1 MTHFYSAESV
11 TAGHPDKL
19 CDQIADTVL
28 DGCLA
33 LDRNARVAC
42 EVLATKGHIILA
54 GEISTAVMPD
64 LGKLT
69 REALENAG
77 YNPKDFEIESLIHPQ
92 SPDIEAAV
100 NDPLDAE
107 SDPNAIGAG
116 DQCVVVGYATD
127 ETPEMLP
134 LPVVLAHRLTSRLT
148 WACINDEQKRFGP
161 DGKAMAIVEYED
173 ERPVRVARIVVS
185 FQHAPEVDPTDLT
198 ELIWQ
203 NVILSALK
211 GMPYDDSLELILNPG
226 GHFVLGGPDADTGL
240 TGRKLAV
247 DAYGPFVPTG
257 GGAFSGKDPTK
268 LDRSGAYM
276 ARCVAKKH
284 CGQRHRTAMPGHAD
298 LRHRHGKAAGGG
310 GGHLRHRPA
319 LRGRLPCGGGA
330 KRVRPDPGR
339 HHYRTG
345 PAAAD
350 LRPYRG
356 GRPLW
361 PRRFPLGKAR
371 PHRPADG
378 DHTVICPASP
388 KNRSP
393 PRGG

>member
-1 MTHFYSAESV
+1 MTRFYSAESV

-42 EVLATKGHIILA
+42 EVLATQGHIILA

-77 YNPKDFEIESLIHPQ
+77 YNPKDFEIKSLIHPQ

-148 WACINDEQKRFGP
+148 WACINDEQKRLGP
-161 DGKAMAIVEYED
+161 DGKAMAVVEYED
-173 ERPVRVARIVVS
+173 DIPVKVAKIVLS

-276 ARCVAKKH
+276 ARCVAKNIVASGIARRCQVTLTYAIGMAKPLAVEVDTFGTGLL
-284 CGQRHRTAMPGHAD
+284 CEDDCLAVAVQTTFDLTPAGIITELDLQRPIYARTAV
-298 LRHRHGKAAGGG
+298 
-310 GGHLRHRPA
+310 GGHF
-319 LRGRLPCGGGA
+319 GREDLPWE
-330 KRVRPDPGR
+330 KLD
-339 HHYRTG
+339 RTG
-345 PAAAD
+345 LLMAT
-350 LRPYRG
+350 L
-356 GRPLW
+356 
-361 PRRFPLGKAR
+361 
-371 PHRPADG
+371 
-378 DHTVICPASP
+378 I
-388 KNRSP
+388 
-393 PRGG
+393 

>member
-19 CDQIADTVL
+19 CDQIADAVL

-42 EVLATKGHIILA
+42 EVLATKGHIVLA

-64 LGKLT
+64 IGKLT

-77 YNPKDFEIESLIHPQ
+77 YNSKDFEIESLIHPQ

-107 SDPNAIGAG
+107 SNPDAIGAG

-148 WACINDEQKRFGP
+148 WACINDDQKRFGP
-161 DGKAMAIVEYED
+161 DGKAMVIVEYED
-173 ERPVRVARIVVS
+173 DRPVRVARIVVS
-185 FQHAPEVDPTDLT
+185 FQHAPEVDPANLT

-203 NVILSALK
+203 DVILSALK
-211 GMPYDDSLELILNPG
+211 GLPYDDSLELILNPG

-276 ARCVAKKH
+276 ARCVAKNIVAS
-284 CGQRHRTAMPGHAD
+284 GIAQRCQVTLTYAIGMAKPLAVEVDTFGTGLLCEDDCLAVAVQTAFDLTPAGIITELDLQRPIYARTAV
-298 LRHRHGKAAGGG
+298 
-310 GGHLRHRPA
+310 GGHF
-319 LRGRLPCGGGA
+319 GRDDLPWE
-330 KRVRPDPGR
+330 K
-339 HHYRTG
+339 
-345 PAAAD
+345 
-350 LRPYRG
+350 L
-356 GRPLW
+356 
-361 PRRFPLGKAR
+361 
-371 PHRPADG
+371 
-378 DHTVICPASP
+378 DHTGLLMATI
-388 KNRSP
+388 R
-393 PRGG
+393 

>member
-42 EVLATKGHIILA
+42 EVMATEGHIILA
-54 GEISTAVMPD
+54 GEISTTVMPN

-161 DGKAMAIVEYED
+161 DGKAMAVVEYED
-173 ERPVRVARIVVS
+173 DIPVKVAKIVLS
-185 FQHAPEVDPTDLT
+185 FQHAPEVDPSDLT
-198 ELIWQ
+198 EPIWK

-211 GMPYDDSLELILNPG
+211 GLPYDDSLELILNPG

-276 ARCVAKKH
+276 ARCVAKNIVAS
-284 CGQRHRTAMPGHAD
+284 GIAQRCQVTLTYAIGMAKPLAVEVDTFGTGLLCEDDCLALAVQTAFDLTPAGIITELDLQRPIYARTAV
-298 LRHRHGKAAGGG
+298 
-310 GGHLRHRPA
+310 GGHF
-319 LRGRLPCGGGA
+319 GREDFPWEKL
-330 KRVRPDPGR
+330 D
-339 HHYRTG
+339 RTG
-345 PAAAD
+345 LLMAT
-350 LRPYRG
+350 L
-356 GRPLW
+356 L
-361 PRRFPLGKAR
+361 
-371 PHRPADG
+371 
-378 DHTVICPASP
+378 
-388 KNRSP
+388 
-393 PRGG
+393 

>member
-148 WACINDEQKRFGP
+148 WACINDEQKRLGP
-161 DGKAMAIVEYED
+161 DGKAMVIVEYED
-173 ERPVRVARIVVS
+173 DRPVRVARIVVS

-276 ARCVAKKH
+276 ARCVAKNIVAS
-284 CGQRHRTAMPGHAD
+284 GIAQRCQVTLTYAIGMAKPLAVEVDTFGTGLLCEDDCLAVAVQSAFDLTPAGIITELDLQRPIYARTAV
-298 LRHRHGKAAGGG
+298 
-310 GGHLRHRPA
+310 GGHF
-319 LRGRLPCGGGA
+319 GRE
-330 KRVRPDPGR
+330 D
-339 HHYRTG
+339 
-345 PAAAD
+345 
-350 LRPYRG
+350 
-356 GRPLW
+356 
-361 PRRFPLGKAR
+361 FPWEKL
-371 PHRPADG
+371 
-378 DHTVICPASP
+378 DHTGLLMATI
-388 KNRSP
+388 R
-393 PRGG
+393 

>member
-19 CDQIADTVL
+19 CDQIADAVL

-54 GEISTAVMPD
+54 GEISTTVMPD
-64 LGKLT
+64 LGKLI

-161 DGKAMAIVEYED
+161 DGKAMVIVEYED
-173 ERPVRVARIVVS
+173 DRPVRVARIVVS

-203 NVILSALK
+203 EVVLSALK

-240 TGRKLAV
+240 TGRKLTV

-276 ARCVAKKH
+276 ARCIAKNLVTSRFARRCQVTLTYAIGMAKPLAVEVDTFGTGLLCEDDCLAVAVQSAFDLTPA
-284 CGQRHRTAMPGHAD
+284 GIITELDLQRPIYARTAV
-298 LRHRHGKAAGGG
+298 
-310 GGHLRHRPA
+310 GGHF
-319 LRGRLPCGGGA
+319 GREDFPWEKL
-330 KRVRPDPGR
+330 D
-339 HHYRTG
+339 RTG
-345 PAAAD
+345 LLMATI
-350 LRPYRG
+350 R
-356 GRPLW
+356 
-361 PRRFPLGKAR
+361 
-371 PHRPADG
+371 
-378 DHTVICPASP
+378 
-388 KNRSP
+388 
-393 PRGG
+393 

>member
-42 EVLATKGHIILA
+42 EVLATEGHIILA
-54 GEISTAVMPD
+54 GEISTTVMPN

-173 ERPVRVARIVVS
+173 DIPVKVAKIVMS

-198 ELIWQ
+198 EPIWK

-211 GMPYDDSLELILNPG
+211 GLPYDDSLELILNPG

-276 ARCVAKKH
+276 ARCVAKNIVAS
-284 CGQRHRTAMPGHAD
+284 GIAQRCQVTLTYAIGMAKPLAVEVDTFGTGLLCEDDCLAVAVQTAFDLTPAGIITELDLQRPIYARTAV
-298 LRHRHGKAAGGG
+298 
-310 GGHLRHRPA
+310 GGHF
-319 LRGRLPCGGGA
+319 GREDFPWEKL
-330 KRVRPDPGR
+330 D
-339 HHYRTG
+339 RTG
-345 PAAAD
+345 LLMATI
-350 LRPYRG
+350 R
-356 GRPLW
+356 
-361 PRRFPLGKAR
+361 
-371 PHRPADG
+371 
-378 DHTVICPASP
+378 
-388 KNRSP
+388 
-393 PRGG
+393 

>member
-42 EVLATKGHIILA
+42 EVLATEGHIILA
-54 GEISTAVMPD
+54 GEISTTVMPN

-161 DGKAMAIVEYED
+161 DGKAMVIVEYED

-211 GMPYDDSLELILNPG
+211 GLPYDDSLELILNPG

-276 ARCVAKKH
+276 ARCVAKNIVAS
-284 CGQRHRTAMPGHAD
+284 GIAQRCQVTLTYAIGMAKPLAVEVDTFGTGLLCEDDCLAVAVQTAFDLTPAGIITELDLQRPIYARTAV
-298 LRHRHGKAAGGG
+298 
-310 GGHLRHRPA
+310 GGHF
-319 LRGRLPCGGGA
+319 GREDFPWEKL
-330 KRVRPDPGR
+330 D
-339 HHYRTG
+339 RTG
-345 PAAAD
+345 LLMATI
-350 LRPYRG
+350 R
-356 GRPLW
+356 
-361 PRRFPLGKAR
+361 
-371 PHRPADG
+371 
-378 DHTVICPASP
+378 
-388 KNRSP
+388 
-393 PRGG
+393 

>member
-42 EVLATKGHIILA
+42 EVLATKGHIVLA
-54 GEISTAVMPD
+54 GEISTTVMPD

-161 DGKAMAIVEYED
+161 DGKAMVIVEYED
-173 ERPVRVARIVVS
+173 DRPVRVARIVVS
-185 FQHAPEVDPTDLT
+185 FQHAPEVDPTDLS
-198 ELIWQ
+198 ELVWRD
-203 NVILSALK
+203 VILSALK

-276 ARCVAKKH
+276 ARCVAKNIVAS
-284 CGQRHRTAMPGHAD
+284 GLAQRCQVTLTYAIGMAKPLAVEVNTFGTGLLCEDDCLAVAVQTTFDLTPAGIITELDLQRPIYARTAV
-298 LRHRHGKAAGGG
+298 
-310 GGHLRHRPA
+310 GGHF
-319 LRGRLPCGGGA
+319 GREDFPWEKL
-330 KRVRPDPGR
+330 D
-339 HHYRTG
+339 RTG
-345 PAAAD
+345 LLMATI
-350 LRPYRG
+350 R
-356 GRPLW
+356 
-361 PRRFPLGKAR
+361 
-371 PHRPADG
+371 
-378 DHTVICPASP
+378 
-388 KNRSP
+388 
-393 PRGG
+393 

>member
-148 WACINDEQKRFGP
+148 WACINDEQKRLGP
-161 DGKAMAIVEYED
+161 DGKAMVIVEYED
-173 ERPVRVARIVVS
+173 DRPVRVARIVVS

-226 GHFVLGGPDADTGL
+226 GRFVLGGPDADTGL

-276 ARCVAKKH
+276 ARCVAKNIVAS
-284 CGQRHRTAMPGHAD
+284 GIAQRCQVTLTYAIGMAKPLAVEVDTFGTGLLCEDDCLALAVQTAFDLTPAGIITELDLQRPIYARTAV
-298 LRHRHGKAAGGG
+298 
-310 GGHLRHRPA
+310 GGHF
-319 LRGRLPCGGGA
+319 GREDFPWEKL
-330 KRVRPDPGR
+330 D
-339 HHYRTG
+339 RTG
-345 PAAAD
+345 LLMAT
-350 LRPYRG
+350 L
-356 GRPLW
+356 L
-361 PRRFPLGKAR
+361 
-371 PHRPADG
+371 
-378 DHTVICPASP
+378 
-388 KNRSP
+388 
-393 PRGG
+393 

>member
-19 CDQIADTVL
+19 CDQIADAVL

-42 EVLATKGHIILA
+42 EVLATQGHIVLA
-54 GEISTAVMPD
+54 GEISTTVMPD
-64 LGKLT
+64 IGKLT
-69 REALENAG
+69 REALKNAG

-100 NDPLDAE
+100 NNPLDAE

-226 GHFVLGGPDADTGL
+226 GHFVLGGPDADPGL

-276 ARCVAKKH
+276 ARCVAKNIVAS
-284 CGQRHRTAMPGHAD
+284 GIAQRCQVTLTYAIGMAKPLAVEVDTFGTGLLCEDDCLAVAVQSAFDLTPAGIITELDLQRPIYARTAV
-298 LRHRHGKAAGGG
+298 
-310 GGHLRHRPA
+310 GGHF
-319 LRGRLPCGGGA
+319 GRE
-330 KRVRPDPGR
+330 D
-339 HHYRTG
+339 
-345 PAAAD
+345 
-350 LRPYRG
+350 
-356 GRPLW
+356 
-361 PRRFPLGKAR
+361 FPWEKL
-371 PHRPADG
+371 
-378 DHTVICPASP
+378 DHTGLLMATI
-388 KNRSP
+388 R
-393 PRGG
+393 

>member
-1 MTHFYSAESV
+1 MTRFYSAESV

-148 WACINDEQKRFGP
+148 WACINDEQKRLGP
-161 DGKAMAIVEYED
+161 DGKAMAVVEYED
-173 ERPVRVARIVVS
+173 DIPVKVAKIVLS

-247 DAYGPFVPTG
+247 DGYGPFVPTG

-276 ARCVAKKH
+276 ARCVAKNIVASGIARRCQVTLTYAIGMAKPLAVEVDTFGTGLL
-284 CGQRHRTAMPGHAD
+284 CEDDCLAVAVQTTFDLTPAGIITELDLQRPIYARTAV
-298 LRHRHGKAAGGG
+298 
-310 GGHLRHRPA
+310 GGHF
-319 LRGRLPCGGGA
+319 GREDLPWE
-330 KRVRPDPGR
+330 KLD
-339 HHYRTG
+339 RTG
-345 PAAAD
+345 LLMAT
-350 LRPYRG
+350 L
-356 GRPLW
+356 
-361 PRRFPLGKAR
+361 
-371 PHRPADG
+371 
-378 DHTVICPASP
+378 I
-388 KNRSP
+388 
-393 PRGG
+393 

>member
-19 CDQIADTVL
+19 CDQIADAVL

-54 GEISTAVMPD
+54 GEISTTVMPD
-64 LGKLT
+64 LGKLI

-173 ERPVRVARIVVS
+173 DIPVKVAKIVMS
-185 FQHAPEVDPTDLT
+185 FQHAPEVDPADLT
-198 ELIWQ
+198 ELIWRD
-203 NVILSALK
+203 VILSALK

-276 ARCVAKKH
+276 ARCVAKNIVAS
-284 CGQRHRTAMPGHAD
+284 GIAQRCQVTLTYAIGMAKPLAVEVDTFGTGLLCEDDCLAVAVQTAFDLTPAGIITELDLQRPIYARTAV
-298 LRHRHGKAAGGG
+298 
-310 GGHLRHRPA
+310 GGHF
-319 LRGRLPCGGGA
+319 GREDFPWEKL
-330 KRVRPDPGR
+330 D
-339 HHYRTG
+339 RTG
-345 PAAAD
+345 LLMAT
-350 LRPYRG
+350 L
-356 GRPLW
+356 L
-361 PRRFPLGKAR
+361 
-371 PHRPADG
+371 
-378 DHTVICPASP
+378 
-388 KNRSP
+388 
-393 PRGG
+393 

>member
-42 EVLATKGHIILA
+42 EVLATEGHIILA
-54 GEISTAVMPD
+54 GEISATVMPD

-161 DGKAMAIVEYED
+161 DGKAMAIIEYED
-173 ERPVRVARIVVS
+173 DRPVRVARIVVS

-198 ELIWQ
+198 ELIWRD
-203 NVILSALK
+203 VILSALK

-276 ARCVAKKH
+276 ARCVAKNIVAS
-284 CGQRHRTAMPGHAD
+284 GIAQRCQVTLTYAIGMAKPLAVEVNTFGTSLLCEDDCLAVAVQTAFDLTPAGIITELDLQRPIYARTAV
-298 LRHRHGKAAGGG
+298 
-310 GGHLRHRPA
+310 GGHF
-319 LRGRLPCGGGA
+319 GRDDLPWE
-330 KRVRPDPGR
+330 KLD
-339 HHYRTG
+339 RTG
-345 PAAAD
+345 LLMAT
-350 LRPYRG
+350 L
-356 GRPLW
+356 
-361 PRRFPLGKAR
+361 
-371 PHRPADG
+371 
-378 DHTVICPASP
+378 I
-388 KNRSP
+388 
-393 PRGG
+393 

>member
-64 LGKLT
+64 LGNLT

-161 DGKAMAIVEYED
+161 DGKAMVIVEYED
-173 ERPVRVARIVVS
+173 DRPVRVARIVVS

-198 ELIWQ
+198 ELIWRD
-203 NVILSALK
+203 VILSALK

-276 ARCVAKKH
+276 ARCVAKNIVAS
-284 CGQRHRTAMPGHAD
+284 GIAQRCQVTLTYAIGMAKPLAVEVDTFGTGLLCEDDCLAVAVQSAFDLTPAGIITELDLQRPIYARTAV
-298 LRHRHGKAAGGG
+298 
-310 GGHLRHRPA
+310 GGHF
-319 LRGRLPCGGGA
+319 GRE
-330 KRVRPDPGR
+330 D
-339 HHYRTG
+339 
-345 PAAAD
+345 
-350 LRPYRG
+350 
-356 GRPLW
+356 
-361 PRRFPLGKAR
+361 FPWEKL
-371 PHRPADG
+371 
-378 DHTVICPASP
+378 DHTGLLMATI
-388 KNRSP
+388 R
-393 PRGG
+393 

>member
-42 EVLATKGHIILA
+42 EVLATEGHIILA
-54 GEISTAVMPD
+54 CEISTTVMPN

-173 ERPVRVARIVVS
+173 DIPVKVAKIVMS

-198 ELIWQ
+198 EPIWK

-211 GMPYDDSLELILNPG
+211 GLPYDDSLELILNPG

-276 ARCVAKKH
+276 TRCVAKNIVAS
-284 CGQRHRTAMPGHAD
+284 GIAQRCQVTLTYAIGMAKPLAVEVDTFGTGLLCEDDCLALAVQTAFDLTPAGIITELDLQRPIYARTAV
-298 LRHRHGKAAGGG
+298 
-310 GGHLRHRPA
+310 GGHF
-319 LRGRLPCGGGA
+319 GREDFPWEKL
-330 KRVRPDPGR
+330 D
-339 HHYRTG
+339 RTG
-345 PAAAD
+345 LLMATI
-350 LRPYRG
+350 R
-356 GRPLW
+356 
-361 PRRFPLGKAR
+361 
-371 PHRPADG
+371 
-378 DHTVICPASP
+378 
-388 KNRSP
+388 
-393 PRGG
+393 

>member
-148 WACINDEQKRFGP
+148 WACINDEQKRLGP
-161 DGKAMAIVEYED
+161 DGKAMVIVEYED
-173 ERPVRVARIVVS
+173 DRPVRVARIVVS

-226 GHFVLGGPDADTGL
+226 GRFVLGGPDADTGL

-276 ARCVAKKH
+276 ARCVAKNIVAS
-284 CGQRHRTAMPGHAD
+284 GIAQRCQVSLTYAIGMAKPLAVEVDTFGTGLLCEDDCLAVAVQSAFDLTPAGIITELDLQRPIYARTAV
-298 LRHRHGKAAGGG
+298 
-310 GGHLRHRPA
+310 GGHF
-319 LRGRLPCGGGA
+319 GREDFPWEKL
-330 KRVRPDPGR
+330 D
-339 HHYRTG
+339 RTG
-345 PAAAD
+345 LLMATI
-350 LRPYRG
+350 R
-356 GRPLW
+356 
-361 PRRFPLGKAR
+361 
-371 PHRPADG
+371 
-378 DHTVICPASP
+378 
-388 KNRSP
+388 
-393 PRGG
+393 

>member
-19 CDQIADTVL
+19 CDQIADAVL

-42 EVLATKGHIILA
+42 EVLATQGHIVLA
-54 GEISTAVMPD
+54 GEISTTVMPD
-64 LGKLT
+64 IGKLT
-69 REALENAG
+69 REALKNAG

-257 GGAFSGKDPTK
+257 GEAFSGKDPTK

-276 ARCVAKKH
+276 ARCVAKNIVAS
-284 CGQRHRTAMPGHAD
+284 GIAQRCQITLTYAIGMAKPLAVEVDTFGTGLLCEDDCLAVAVQTAFDLTPAGIITELDLQRPIYARTAV
-298 LRHRHGKAAGGG
+298 
-310 GGHLRHRPA
+310 GGHF
-319 LRGRLPCGGGA
+319 GREDLPWE
-330 KRVRPDPGR
+330 KLD
-339 HHYRTG
+339 RTG
-345 PAAAD
+345 LLMAT
-350 LRPYRG
+350 L
-356 GRPLW
+356 L
-361 PRRFPLGKAR
+361 
-371 PHRPADG
+371 
-378 DHTVICPASP
+378 
-388 KNRSP
+388 
-393 PRGG
+393 

>member
-148 WACINDEQKRFGP
+148 WACINDEQKRLGP
-161 DGKAMAIVEYED
+161 DGKAMVIVEYED
-173 ERPVRVARIVVS
+173 DRPVRVARIVVS

-276 ARCVAKKH
+276 ARCVAKNIVAS
-284 CGQRHRTAMPGHAD
+284 GIAQRCQVSLTYAIGMAKPLAVEVDTFGTGLLCEDDCLAVAVQSAFDLTPAGIITELDLQRPIYARTAV
-298 LRHRHGKAAGGG
+298 
-310 GGHLRHRPA
+310 GGHF
-319 LRGRLPCGGGA
+319 GREDFPWEKL
-330 KRVRPDPGR
+330 D
-339 HHYRTG
+339 RTG
-345 PAAAD
+345 LLMAT
-350 LRPYRG
+350 L
-356 GRPLW
+356 L
-361 PRRFPLGKAR
+361 
-371 PHRPADG
+371 
-378 DHTVICPASP
+378 
-388 KNRSP
+388 
-393 PRGG
+393 

>member
-148 WACINDEQKRFGP
+148 WACINDEQKRLGP
-161 DGKAMAIVEYED
+161 DGKAMVIVEHED
-173 ERPVRVARIVVS
+173 DRPVRVARIVVS

-276 ARCVAKKH
+276 ARCVAKNIVAS
-284 CGQRHRTAMPGHAD
+284 GIAQRCQVSLTYAIGMAKPLAVEVDTFGTGLLCEDDCLAVAVQTAFDLTPAGIITELDLQRPIYARTAV
-298 LRHRHGKAAGGG
+298 
-310 GGHLRHRPA
+310 GGHF
-319 LRGRLPCGGGA
+319 GREDFPWEKL
-330 KRVRPDPGR
+330 D
-339 HHYRTG
+339 RTG
-345 PAAAD
+345 LLMAT
-350 LRPYRG
+350 L
-356 GRPLW
+356 L
-361 PRRFPLGKAR
+361 
-371 PHRPADG
+371 
-378 DHTVICPASP
+378 
-388 KNRSP
+388 
-393 PRGG
+393 

>member
-1 MTHFYSAESV
+1 MNDIYLPHFYSAESV
-11 TAGHPDKL
+11 TEGHPDKL
-19 CDQIADTVL
+19 CDQIADTIL
-28 DGCLA
+28 DACLA
-33 LDRNARVAC
+33 NDPNSRVAC
-42 EVLATKGHIILA
+42 EVMATKGHIILA
-54 GEISTAVMPD
+54 GEISTALMPD
-64 LGKLT
+64 VANLT
-69 REALENAG
+69 REVLRGVG
-77 YNPKDFEIESLIHPQ
+77 YDPNRYQIECLFHRQ

-107 SDPNAIGAG
+107 INPDAIGAG

-134 LPVVLAHRLTSRLT
+134 MPVVLAHRLTSCLTLARLT
-148 WACINDEQKRFGP
+148 GAVPGLGP
-161 DGKAMAIVEYED
+161 DGKAMAIVEYAD
-173 ERPVRVARIVVS
+173 EIPVQVPLRVSKIVLS
-185 FQHAPEVDPTDLT
+185 FQHAPDVDPTDLT
-198 ELIWQ
+198 EPIWK
-203 NVILSALK
+203 NVILPALK
-211 GMPYDDSLELILNPG
+211 GLPYDDSLELILNPS

-276 ARCVAKKH
+276 ARCVAKNIVAS
-284 CGQRHRTAMPGHAD
+284 GIAQRCQVTLTYAIGMAKPLAVEVDTFGTCLLCEDDCLAVAVQTAFDLTPAD
-298 LRHRHGKAAGGG
+298 LFPHG
-310 GGHLRHRPA
+310 
-319 LRGRLPCGGGA
+319 
-330 KRVRPDPGR
+330 
-339 HHYRTG
+339 
-345 PAAAD
+345 
-350 LRPYRG
+350 G

-361 PRRFPLGKAR
+361 PGRLSLGETR

-378 DHTVICPASP
+378 DPDLKCPALP

>member
-42 EVLATKGHIILA
+42 EVMATEGHIILA
-54 GEISTAVMPD
+54 GEISTTVMPN

-148 WACINDEQKRFGP
+148 WACINDEQKRLGP
-161 DGKAMAIVEYED
+161 DGKAMVIVEYED
-173 ERPVRVARIVVS
+173 DRPVRVARIVVS

-276 ARCVAKKH
+276 ARCVAKNIVAS
-284 CGQRHRTAMPGHAD
+284 GIAQRCQVSLTYAIGMAKPLAVEVDTFGTGLLCEDDCLAVAVQTAFDLTPAGIITELDLQRPIYARTAV
-298 LRHRHGKAAGGG
+298 
-310 GGHLRHRPA
+310 GGHF
-319 LRGRLPCGGGA
+319 GREDFPWEKL
-330 KRVRPDPGR
+330 D
-339 HHYRTG
+339 RTG
-345 PAAAD
+345 LLMAT
-350 LRPYRG
+350 L
-356 GRPLW
+356 L
-361 PRRFPLGKAR
+361 
-371 PHRPADG
+371 
-378 DHTVICPASP
+378 
-388 KNRSP
+388 
-393 PRGG
+393 

>member
-54 GEISTAVMPD
+54 GEISTAVMLD

-148 WACINDEQKRFGP
+148 WACINDEQKRLGP
-161 DGKAMAIVEYED
+161 DGKAMVIVEYED
-173 ERPVRVARIVVS
+173 DRPVRVARIVVS

-226 GHFVLGGPDADTGL
+226 GHFALGGPDADTGL

-276 ARCVAKKH
+276 ARCVAKNIVAS
-284 CGQRHRTAMPGHAD
+284 GIAQRCQVSLTYAIGMAKPLAVEVDTFGTGLLCEDDCLAVAVQTAFDLTPAGIITELDLQRPIYARTAV
-298 LRHRHGKAAGGG
+298 
-310 GGHLRHRPA
+310 GGHF
-319 LRGRLPCGGGA
+319 GREDFPWEKL
-330 KRVRPDPGR
+330 D
-339 HHYRTG
+339 RTG
-345 PAAAD
+345 LLMAII
-350 LRPYRG
+350 R
-356 GRPLW
+356 
-361 PRRFPLGKAR
+361 
-371 PHRPADG
+371 
-378 DHTVICPASP
+378 
-388 KNRSP
+388 
-393 PRGG
+393 

>member
-19 CDQIADTVL
+19 CDQIADAVL

-42 EVLATKGHIILA
+42 EVLATKGHIVLA

-100 NDPLDAE
+100 NDPLGAE

-148 WACINDEQKRFGP
+148 WACINDDQKRFGP

-185 FQHAPEVDPTDLT
+185 FQHAPEVDPADLT
-198 ELIWQ
+198 ELIWRD
-203 NVILSALK
+203 VILSALK

-226 GHFVLGGPDADTGL
+226 GRFVLGGPDADTGL

-276 ARCVAKKH
+276 ARCVAKNIVAS
-284 CGQRHRTAMPGHAD
+284 GIAQRCQVTLTYAIGMAKPLAVGVDTFGTGLLCEDDCLAVAVQSAFDLTPAGIITELDLQRPIYARTAV
-298 LRHRHGKAAGGG
+298 
-310 GGHLRHRPA
+310 GGHF
-319 LRGRLPCGGGA
+319 GREDFPWEKL
-330 KRVRPDPGR
+330 D
-339 HHYRTG
+339 RTG
-345 PAAAD
+345 LLMATI
-350 LRPYRG
+350 R
-356 GRPLW
+356 
-361 PRRFPLGKAR
+361 
-371 PHRPADG
+371 
-378 DHTVICPASP
+378 
-388 KNRSP
+388 
-393 PRGG
+393 

>member
-42 EVLATKGHIILA
+42 EVLATEGHIILA
-54 GEISTAVMPD
+54 GEISTTVMPN

-148 WACINDEQKRFGP
+148 WACINDEQKRLGP
-161 DGKAMAIVEYED
+161 DGKAMVIVEYED
-173 ERPVRVARIVVS
+173 DRPVRVARIVVS

-276 ARCVAKKH
+276 ARCVAKNIVAS
-284 CGQRHRTAMPGHAD
+284 GIAQRCQVSLTYAIGMAKPLAVEVDTFGTGLLCEDDCLAVAVQSAFDLTPAGIITELDLQRPIYARTAV
-298 LRHRHGKAAGGG
+298 
-310 GGHLRHRPA
+310 GGHF
-319 LRGRLPCGGGA
+319 GREDFPWEKL
-330 KRVRPDPGR
+330 D
-339 HHYRTG
+339 RTG
-345 PAAAD
+345 LLMATI
-350 LRPYRG
+350 R
-356 GRPLW
+356 
-361 PRRFPLGKAR
+361 
-371 PHRPADG
+371 
-378 DHTVICPASP
+378 
-388 KNRSP
+388 
-393 PRGG
+393 

>member
-19 CDQIADTVL
+19 CDQIADAVL

-42 EVLATKGHIILA
+42 EVLATKGHIVLA

-161 DGKAMAIVEYED
+161 DGKAMVIVEYED
-173 ERPVRVARIVVS
+173 DRPVRVARIVVS
-185 FQHAPEVDPTDLT
+185 FQHAPEVDPTDLS
-198 ELIWQ
+198 ELVWRD
-203 NVILSALK
+203 VILSALK

-276 ARCVAKKH
+276 ARCVAKNIVAS
-284 CGQRHRTAMPGHAD
+284 GIAQRCQVTLTYAIGMAKPLAVEVDTFGTGLLCEDDCLAVAVQSAFDLTPAGIITELDLQRPIYARTAV
-298 LRHRHGKAAGGG
+298 
-310 GGHLRHRPA
+310 GGHF
-319 LRGRLPCGGGA
+319 GREDFPWEKL
-330 KRVRPDPGR
+330 D
-339 HHYRTG
+339 RTG
-345 PAAAD
+345 LLMATI
-350 LRPYRG
+350 R
-356 GRPLW
+356 
-361 PRRFPLGKAR
+361 
-371 PHRPADG
+371 
-378 DHTVICPASP
+378 
-388 KNRSP
+388 
-393 PRGG
+393 

>member
-77 YNPKDFEIESLIHPQ
+77 YNPKDFEIKSLIHPQ

-100 NDPLDAE
+100 NDPLDTGA
-107 SDPNAIGAG
+107 DPDAIGAG

-148 WACINDEQKRFGP
+148 WACINDEQKRLGP
-161 DGKAMAIVEYED
+161 DGKAMVIVEYED
-173 ERPVRVARIVVS
+173 DRPVRVARIVVS

-226 GHFVLGGPDADTGL
+226 GHFVLGGPNADTGL

-247 DAYGPFVPTG
+247 DGYGPFVPTG

-276 ARCVAKKH
+276 ARCVAKNIVASGIARRCQVTLTYAIGMAKPLAVEVDTYGTGLL
-284 CGQRHRTAMPGHAD
+284 CEDDCLAAAVQTAFDLTPAGIITELDLQRPIYARTAV
-298 LRHRHGKAAGGG
+298 
-310 GGHLRHRPA
+310 GGHF
-319 LRGRLPCGGGA
+319 GREDFPWEKL
-330 KRVRPDPGR
+330 D
-339 HHYRTG
+339 RTG
-345 PAAAD
+345 LLMATI
-350 LRPYRG
+350 R
-356 GRPLW
+356 
-361 PRRFPLGKAR
+361 
-371 PHRPADG
+371 
-378 DHTVICPASP
+378 
-388 KNRSP
+388 
-393 PRGG
+393 

>member
-11 TAGHPDKL
+11 TGGHPDKL

-42 EVLATKGHIILA
+42 EVLATKGHIVLA
-54 GEISTAVMPD
+54 GEISTTVMPD

-161 DGKAMAIVEYED
+161 DGKAMVIVEYED
-173 ERPVRVARIVVS
+173 DRPVRVARIVVS
-185 FQHAPEVDPTDLT
+185 FQHAPEVDPTDLS
-198 ELIWQ
+198 ELVWRD
-203 NVILSALK
+203 VILSALK

-276 ARCVAKKH
+276 ARCVAKNIVAS
-284 CGQRHRTAMPGHAD
+284 GIAQRCQVSLTYAIGMAKPLAVEVDTFGTGLLCEDDCLAVAVQTAFDLTPAGIITELDLQRPIYARTAV
-298 LRHRHGKAAGGG
+298 
-310 GGHLRHRPA
+310 GGHF
-319 LRGRLPCGGGA
+319 GREDFPWKKL
-330 KRVRPDPGR
+330 D
-339 HHYRTG
+339 RTG
-345 PAAAD
+345 LLMATI
-350 LRPYRG
+350 R
-356 GRPLW
+356 
-361 PRRFPLGKAR
+361 
-371 PHRPADG
+371 
-378 DHTVICPASP
+378 
-388 KNRSP
+388 
-393 PRGG
+393 

>member
-1 MTHFYSAESV
+1 MTRFYSAESV

-276 ARCVAKKH
+276 ARCVAKNIVASGIARRCQVTLTYAIGMAKPLAVEVDTFGTGLL
-284 CGQRHRTAMPGHAD
+284 CEDDCLAVAVQTTFDLTPAGIITELDLQRPIYARTAV
-298 LRHRHGKAAGGG
+298 
-310 GGHLRHRPA
+310 GGHF
-319 LRGRLPCGGGA
+319 GREDLPWE
-330 KRVRPDPGR
+330 KLD
-339 HHYRTG
+339 RTG
-345 PAAAD
+345 LLMAT
-350 LRPYRG
+350 L
-356 GRPLW
+356 
-361 PRRFPLGKAR
+361 
-371 PHRPADG
+371 
-378 DHTVICPASP
+378 I
-388 KNRSP
+388 
-393 PRGG
+393 

>member
-42 EVLATKGHIILA
+42 EVLATKGRIILA

-148 WACINDEQKRFGP
+148 WACINDEQKRLGP
-161 DGKAMAIVEYED
+161 DGKAMVIVEYED
-173 ERPVRVARIVVS
+173 DRPVRVARIVVS

-226 GHFVLGGPDADTGL
+226 GHFLLGGPDADTGL

-247 DAYGPFVPTG
+247 DGYGPFVPTG

-276 ARCVAKKH
+276 ARCVAKNIVAS
-284 CGQRHRTAMPGHAD
+284 GIAQRCQVTLTYAIGMAKPLAVEVDTFGTGLLCEDDCLAAAVQTAFDLTPAGIITELDLQRPIYARTAV
-298 LRHRHGKAAGGG
+298 
-310 GGHLRHRPA
+310 GGHF
-319 LRGRLPCGGGA
+319 GREDLPWE
-330 KRVRPDPGR
+330 KLD
-339 HHYRTG
+339 RTG
-345 PAAAD
+345 LLMAT
-350 LRPYRG
+350 L
-356 GRPLW
+356 
-361 PRRFPLGKAR
+361 
-371 PHRPADG
+371 
-378 DHTVICPASP
+378 I
-388 KNRSP
+388 
-393 PRGG
+393 

>member
-19 CDQIADTVL
+19 CDQIADAVL

-42 EVLATKGHIILA
+42 EVLATKGHIVLA

-148 WACINDEQKRFGP
+148 WACINDDQKRFGP

-185 FQHAPEVDPTDLT
+185 FQHAPEVDPADLT
-198 ELIWQ
+198 ELIWRD
-203 NVILSALK
+203 VILSALK

-276 ARCVAKKH
+276 ARCVAKNIVAS
-284 CGQRHRTAMPGHAD
+284 GIAQRCQVTLTHAIGMAKPLAVEVNTFGTSLLCEDDCLAAAVQTAFDLTPAGIITELDLQRPIYARTAV
-298 LRHRHGKAAGGG
+298 
-310 GGHLRHRPA
+310 GGHF
-319 LRGRLPCGGGA
+319 GRDDLPWE
-330 KRVRPDPGR
+330 KLD
-339 HHYRTG
+339 RTG
-345 PAAAD
+345 LLMAT
-350 LRPYRG
+350 L
-356 GRPLW
+356 
-361 PRRFPLGKAR
+361 
-371 PHRPADG
+371 
-378 DHTVICPASP
+378 I
-388 KNRSP
+388 
-393 PRGG
+393 

>member
-161 DGKAMAIVEYED
+161 DGKAMVIVEYED
-173 ERPVRVARIVVS
+173 DRPVRVARIVVS
-185 FQHAPEVDPTDLT
+185 FQHAPEVDPTDLS
-198 ELIWQ
+198 ELVWRD
-203 NVILSALK
+203 VILSALK

-276 ARCVAKKH
+276 ARCVAKNIVAS
-284 CGQRHRTAMPGHAD
+284 GIAQRCQITLTYAIGMAKPLAVEVDTFGTGLLCEDDCLAVAVQTAFDLTPAGIITELDLQRPIYARTAV
-298 LRHRHGKAAGGG
+298 
-310 GGHLRHRPA
+310 GGHF
-319 LRGRLPCGGGA
+319 GREDLPWE
-330 KRVRPDPGR
+330 KLD
-339 HHYRTG
+339 RTG
-345 PAAAD
+345 LLMAT
-350 LRPYRG
+350 L
-356 GRPLW
+356 L
-361 PRRFPLGKAR
+361 
-371 PHRPADG
+371 
-378 DHTVICPASP
+378 
-388 KNRSP
+388 
-393 PRGG
+393 

>member
-42 EVLATKGHIILA
+42 EVLATQGHIILA

-173 ERPVRVARIVVS
+173 ERPVRVVRIVVS

-276 ARCVAKKH
+276 ARCVAKNIVAS
-284 CGQRHRTAMPGHAD
+284 GIAQRCQVTLTYAIGMAKPLAVEVNTFGTGLLCEDDCLAAAVQNAFDLTPAGIITELDLQRPIYARTAV
-298 LRHRHGKAAGGG
+298 
-310 GGHLRHRPA
+310 GGHF
-319 LRGRLPCGGGA
+319 GRDDFPWEKL
-330 KRVRPDPGR
+330 D
-339 HHYRTG
+339 RTG
-345 PAAAD
+345 
-350 LRPYRG
+350 L
-356 GRPLW
+356 LM
-361 PRRFPLGKAR
+361 
-371 PHRPADG
+371 
-378 DHTVICPASP
+378 ASLI
-388 KNRSP
+388 
-393 PRGG
+393 